1 MGFKIFDKYLFKKTV
16 GTFCG
21 LLFVTLFVFAII
33 DLAANGWISLRN
45 TAEIGRFFTYYL
57 LFYNKVIGSFYP
69 IFIFLAAGVA
79 LYVIDSNQELVALK
93 TMGASPARIAAPLVA
108 AAIAIS
114 LGLTAFREFYVP
126 TQVNYLSLSRTDYI
140 RYSDEMEVNR
150 ASDDAGNFSFDGEK
164 IYFSEG
170 KLIKP
175 RIILGN
181 TSNRYGNRFTAEA
194 AVYCP
199 AEGNRPQ
206 GWLFEGVTTPTEF
219 LTSPSIKDPIT
230 ERTIFFSPVDHPDWL
245 AGNQLFVATNITPT
259 NLVAGDNWTVY
270 GKLNELNRAIK
281 DPTFKRKSVELV
293 VSVHTRIG
301 QLFINLIPFFFGV
314 PIYLTRPMGTKPIL
328 KVATASLGAIPCLL
342 SLVFQVVG
350 LTMGIPDIAV
360 CGPWIFV
367 PFALALYSSLFS
379 KEI

>member
-245 AGNQLFVATNITPT
+245 AGNQLLLPRILRRRILSPAIIEPSTESSTS
-259 NLVAGDNWTVY
+259 
-270 GKLNELNRAIK
+270 NRAIK
-281 DPTFKRKSVELV
+281 DP
-293 VSVHTRIG
+293 
-301 QLFINLIPFFFGV
+301 P
-314 PIYLTRPMGTKPIL
+314 
-328 KVATASLGAIPCLL
+328 
-342 SLVFQVVG
+342 
-350 LTMGIPDIAV
+350 
-360 CGPWIFV
+360 
-367 PFALALYSSLFS
+367 S
-379 KEI
+379 KESLSNSSSPFIRESGTFHQRFHSFLESRFT